1 MSYEE
6 IKKFIENNK
15 IACRSILE
23 EIDPIMYKNF
33 CKLTIEEKDR
43 LLPYKGIYNNFNTK
57 EDFKKFITD
66 NNIKTR
72 GEFDD
77 NYSRVYK
84 LFRSSLTEEEK
95 NEILPRKYTTKYFLK
110 TYSDF
115 EKFINENNIVS
126 RSYFYR
132 DFPKA
137 YLLFNELLTKD
148 ERDTLLPP
156 VTIPSGELSLMSL
169 FEINKFEYVTQKTF
183 DDLKSSKKLRYDF
196 FVFNKVLVEYQG
208 HQHFDKHSRFYEPN
222 GIVRDKLKFD
232 YAKKNNIP
240 ILYFTYEKNLYEKF
254 GYFTDVITDS
264 DILIEKIKEI
274 KISLTN

>member
-1 MSYEE
+1 MMSYEE
-6 IKKFIENNK
+6 IKKFIEDNK
-15 IACRSILE
+15 ITQRAILE
-23 EIDPIMYKNF
+23 ETNPVIYKNF

-43 LLPYKGIYNNFNTK
+43 LLPYKGIYSNFNTK

-72 GEFDD
+72 SEFDD

-84 LFRSSLTEEEK
+84 LFCGCLTEEEK
-95 NEILPRKYTTKYFLK
+95 NEILPRKNTIKYFLK

-126 RSYFYR
+126 KSYFYR

-183 DDLKSSKKLRYDF
+183 DDLESSKKKKLRYDF
-196 FVFNKVLVEYQG
+196 YLPDLNVLVEYQG
-208 HQHFDKHSRFYEPN
+208 HQHFDKNNMFYDPN
-222 GIVRDKLKFD
+222 SIVRDKLKFD

-240 ILYFTYEKNLYEKF
+240 IFYFTYEKNLYEKF
-254 GYFTDVITDS
+254 GYFTEVITDS
-264 DILIEKIKEI
+264 DILIKEI
-274 KISLTN
+274 KKLV

>member
-6 IKKFIENNK
+6 IKKFIEDNK

-23 EIDPIMYKNF
+23 ETDPIIYKNF

-43 LLPYKGIYNNFNTK
+43 LIPYKGMYSNFNTK
-57 EDFKKFITD
+57 EDFRKFIIE

-72 GEFDD
+72 GDFDD

-84 LFRSSLTEEEK
+84 LFCSSLTEEEK
-95 NEILPRKYTTKYFLK
+95 NEILPRKITIKYFLK

-115 EKFINENNIVS
+115 EKFINENNVVS

-132 DFPKA
+132 DFPRA
-137 YLLFNELLTKD
+137 YLLFNELLTED
-148 ERDTLLPP
+148 ERNSLLPL
-156 VTIPSGELSLMSL
+156 VTIPSGELSLMGL

-183 DDLKSSKKLRYDF
+183 DDLKSLKKLRYDF
-196 FVFNKVLVEYQG
+196 YLPDLNVLIEYQG
-208 HQHFDKHSRFYEPN
+208 HQHFDKNNKFYDPN
-222 GIVRDKLKFD
+222 SIVRDKLKFD

-254 GYFTDVITDS
+254 GYFTEVITDS

-274 KISLTN
+274 SLTN